1 MRNKYL
7 IAKTFKKKGS
17 AAINLEYAS
26 DFLSYIP
33 QLEDRF
39 KRSAEFLIISCE
51 EGLTLDEGWPEYAPV
66 QIETTK
72 EAFENTT
79 QEKASR

>member
-7 IAKTFKKKGS
+7 VAQTFKKKGS
-17 AAINLEYAS
+17 AAINLEHVP

-33 QLEDRF
+33 HLEGVF
-39 KRSAEFLIISCE
+39 KRSAEFLIVSCE

-66 QIETTK
+66 QVETTK
-72 EAFENTT
+72 EAFEKTT
-79 QEKASR
+79 QEKATR

>member
-1 MRNKYL
+1 MRNRYL

-17 AAINLEYAS
+17 AAINLKHAP

-39 KRSAEFLIISCE
+39 KRSAEFLIVSCE

-66 QIETTK
+66 KIEATK
-72 EAFENTT
+72 EAFEETT
-79 QEKASR
+79 QEKTTR

>member
-17 AAINLEYAS
+17 AAINLEHAP
-26 DFLSYIP
+26 DFLSYIL

-39 KRSAEFLIISCE
+39 KRSAEFLIVSCE

-66 QIETTK
+66 QIEATK
-72 EAFENTT
+72 EAFETTT